1 MVMVQ
6 RQKLANH
13 NLNFSIA
20 NNQQIKGY
28 SKSSICGKGRELKL
42 CEMNENDFLEC
53 FNSRKRGM
61 LLNNDAEN
69 GAAAAAANSNNTVS
83 DLTRNNYNR
92 KIMMS

>member
-1 MVMVQ
+1 MGMVMVQ

-53 FNSRKRGM
+53 FNYRKRGM

-69 GAAAAAANSNNTVS
+69 GAAANSNNTVS

>member
-53 FNSRKRGM
+53 FNSR
-61 LLNNDAEN
+61 
-69 GAAAAAANSNNTVS
+69 AAAAANSNNTVS